1 MHPSEARAASDGAGP
16 SDADAP
22 ELVRRY
28 AGHATGVAH
37 QIADVTCNVGELS
50 QRIKKQVSIFGDVRT
65 KMTEL
70 SAENSRVADGAQT
83 SRRVAEQASSEITQ
97 SVGMVRASLGGI
109 DDLVRTVS
117 EGRDLISSLQ
127 QALGKVS
134 RVTEG
139 IEAIAR
145 QTNLLALNA
154 TIEAARAGEAGRG
167 FAVVAAEV
175 KSLANETARSTR
187 DISATVADLEVQ
199 ARRLMNQGEKSGELA
214 RSASSGTSTI
224 TETLDAVEATVRN
237 ILTQTTSI
245 LDSTAAIDERGQV
258 LSKIVEGLSADS
270 GQSTENLER
279 IEERVGNLQ
288 AAGEALLEIT
298 AHSGVET
305 ADTPFIREA
314 MRLAAAVSQTMTD
327 AIDRNMMSL
336 DDLFDRQYRRIA
348 GLQSRAGRDALRPCA
363 RRDPDP
369 DLRPGA
375 QIRRSGRLLH
385 VGRRERLLPDAQHQV
400 LAPPGLRSALERRQL
415 PQSPLLQGSRRLERR
430 AAIASRF
437 WCRPTSG
444 TWAADASRPWSTPR
458 HPSLSKAA
466 TGAGCAWPT
475 LCARARLDAGG
486 MPSRERSIVTLASD
500 WHALRFPVAS
510 LGRRSGLG
518 FRQAPPFLLMG

>member
-1 MHPSEARAASDGAGP
+1 MHSSPARLPSDADGHD
-16 SDADAP
+16 DADAP

-50 QRIKKQVSIFGDVRT
+50 QRMKKQVALLGEVRI

-70 SAENSRVADGAQT
+70 STENSRVADGAQT

-97 SVGMVRASLGGI
+97 SVGMVRASITSI

-117 EGRDLISSLQ
+117 EGRDLIASLQ

-187 DISATVADLEVQ
+187 DISTTVADLEVQ

-237 ILTQTTSI
+237 IL
-245 LDSTAAIDERGQV
+245 
-258 LSKIVEGLSADS
+258 
-270 GQSTENLER
+270 
-279 IEERVGNLQ
+279 
-288 AAGEALLEIT
+288 
-298 AHSGVET
+298 
-305 ADTPFIREA
+305 
-314 MRLAAAVSQTMTD
+314 
-327 AIDRNMMSL
+327 
-336 DDLFDRQYRRIA
+336 
-348 GLQSRAGRDALRPCA
+348 
-363 RRDPDP
+363 
-369 DLRPGA
+369 
-375 QIRRSGRLLH
+375 
-385 VGRRERLLPDAQHQV
+385 
-400 LAPPGLRSALERRQL
+400 
-415 PQSPLLQGSRRLERR
+415 
-430 AAIASRF
+430 
-437 WCRPTSG
+437 
-444 TWAADASRPWSTPR
+444 
-458 HPSLSKAA
+458 
-466 TGAGCAWPT
+466 
-475 LCARARLDAGG
+475 
-486 MPSRERSIVTLASD
+486 
-500 WHALRFPVAS
+500 
-510 LGRRSGLG
+510 
-518 FRQAPPFLLMG
+518 

>member
-1 MHPSEARAASDGAGP
+1 LSTAIDAGKSFPPMNPSEARSASDGAGP
-16 SDADAP
+16 TDADAP

-50 QRIKKQVSIFGDVRT
+50 QRMKKQVSLLGDVRT

-97 SVGMVRASLGGI
+97 SVGMVRASIGSI

-117 EGRDLISSLQ
+117 EGRELITSLQ
-127 QALGKVS
+127 QALAKVS

-139 IEAIAR
+139 IDAIAR

-167 FAVVAAEV
+167 FAVVASEV
-175 KSLANETARSTR
+175 KALANETARSTK
-187 DISATVADLEVQ
+187 DIATTVADLEVQ
-199 ARRLMNQGEKSGELA
+199 ARRLMSQGEKSGELA

-237 ILTQTTSI
+237 ILSQTTSI
-245 LDSTAAIDERGQV
+245 LDATAAIDERGQV
-258 LSKIVEGLSADS
+258 LSRIVDGLSADS

-298 AHSGVET
+298 AQSGVET

-314 MRLAAAVSQTMTD
+314 MRLASAVSQTLTD
-327 AIDRNMMSL
+327 AIDRSL
-336 DDLFDRQYRRIA
+336 LSIDDLFDRQYRPIRGSNPEQVETRCVRALDTLLTPIYDQA
-348 GLQSRAGRDALRPCA
+348 LKFDDQVVFCMSVDENGYCPTHNTKFSQPQGPDPLWNAANCRNRRFFKDRVGLSVGRNLKPFLVQAYQRDMGGGRFMPMVDASAPITVKGRHWGGLRLAYALR
-363 RRDPDP
+363 
-369 DLRPGA
+369 
-375 QIRRSGRLLH
+375 
-385 VGRRERLLPDAQHQV
+385 
-400 LAPPGLRSALERRQL
+400 
-415 PQSPLLQGSRRLERR
+415 QSS
-430 AAIASRF
+430 S
-437 WCRPTSG
+437 
-444 TWAADASRPWSTPR
+444 
-458 HPSLSKAA
+458 
-466 TGAGCAWPT
+466 
-475 LCARARLDAGG
+475 
-486 MPSRERSIVTLASD
+486 
-500 WHALRFPVAS
+500 
-510 LGRRSGLG
+510 
-518 FRQAPPFLLMG
+518 

>member
-1 MHPSEARAASDGAGP
+1 MHPSEARSASDGAGP
-16 SDADAP
+16 ADAP

-50 QRIKKQVSIFGDVRT
+50 QRMKRQVALLGEVRT

-83 SRRVAEQASSEITQ
+83 SRRVAEQATSEITQ
-97 SVGMVRASLGGI
+97 SVGMVRASIGSI

-127 QALGKVS
+127 QALAKVS

-175 KSLANETARSTR
+175 KSLANETAKSTK

-237 ILTQTTSI
+237 ILSQTTSI

-258 LSKIVEGLSADS
+258 LTKIVEGLSADS
-270 GQSTENLER
+270 GHSTENLHR

-314 MRLAAAVSQTMTD
+314 MRLAGVVAQSMSNAV
-327 AIDRNMMSL
+327 DRNLLTL
-336 DDLFDRQYRRIA
+336 DELFDRNYRPIPGSNPEQIETRAARVLDGILTPIYDQA
-348 GLQSRAGRDALRPCA
+348 LAFDDQVVFCMSVDENGFCPTHNTKFSQRQGPDPIWNAANCRNRRFFKDRVGLAVGRNRNPFLVQAYQRDMGGGRFTPMVDASAPIMVNGRHWGGLRLAYALR
-363 RRDPDP
+363 
-369 DLRPGA
+369 G
-375 QIRRSGRLLH
+375 RS
-385 VGRRERLLPDAQHQV
+385 
-400 LAPPGLRSALERRQL
+400 S
-415 PQSPLLQGSRRLERR
+415 
-430 AAIASRF
+430 
-437 WCRPTSG
+437 
-444 TWAADASRPWSTPR
+444 
-458 HPSLSKAA
+458 
-466 TGAGCAWPT
+466 
-475 LCARARLDAGG
+475 
-486 MPSRERSIVTLASD
+486 
-500 WHALRFPVAS
+500 
-510 LGRRSGLG
+510 
-518 FRQAPPFLLMG
+518 